1 MSALTADQITAGYKG
16 VPVVRGVSLEVEA
29 GKTVAIVGPNGAG
42 KSTCLKAIVGLLKG
56 TTGTVRV
63 NGTDVS
69 GWATPVVTRQGLG
82 YVPQVSNVFPSLSVQ
97 ENLELGC
104 YVAPKLYAQQL
115 PKVLELFPDLK
126 SALRRKGGELSG
138 GQRMMLALGRALMAD
153 PKVLMLDEPTA
164 GLSPLY
170 AQKVWSLIGDVAGS
184 GVGVLV
190 VEQNVGMALAGSDW
204 VYVLTG
210 GRNNID
216 GPARD
221 MDPARLGEIFL
232 GAGGG
237 DVAEARRE

>member
-1 MSALTADQITAGYKG
+1 MSALTAEQITAGYRG
-16 VPVVRGVSLEVEA
+16 VPVVRGVALHVEE
-29 GKTVAIVGPNGAG
+29 GTTVAIVGPNGAG
-42 KSTCLKAIVGLLKG
+42 KSTFLKAIVGLLKG

-69 GWATPVVTRQGLG
+69 GWPTPAITRQGLG
-82 YVPQVSNVFPSLSVQ
+82 YVPQVSNVFPSLTVQ

-104 YVAPKLYAQQL
+104 YVSPKLYTVQL
-115 PKVLELFPDLK
+115 PKVLELFPDLR

-138 GQRMMLALGRALMAD
+138 GQRMMLAIGRALMAD
-153 PKVLMLDEPTA
+153 PKVLLLDEPTA

-184 GVGVLV
+184 GVGILV

-210 GRNNID
+210 GRNNVD
-216 GPARD
+216 GPAKD
-221 MDPARLGEIFL
+221 MDPVQLGEIFL

-237 DVAEARRE
+237 DVAEVRRG